1 MPQNIFCLLK
11 NKQDVP
17 YDDTHVY
24 IILVRPDL
32 SELYLKSYI
41 NRSPLFVI
49 IILTKF
55 DVLKHT
61 QNITFKNEDLK
72 SEQPVLTWSK

>member
-1 MPQNIFCLLK
+1 MCLLK
-11 NKQDVP
+11 SKQSVP
-17 YDDTHVY
+17 YDDTHFY

-41 NRSPLFVI
+41 NISPLFFI

-61 QNITFKNEDLK
+61 QNITFKNADLK
-72 SEQPVLTWSK
+72 SDKPVLNWSK